1 MKTQDWTF
9 LIYLLDK
16 KVSFSL
22 GWLFL
27 LIQSI
32 DWSIKKFINLSKKLA
47 EGTPLPIGDT
57 LQYNWENLL
66 TDIWSKVFLFSYNLF
81 YWLCIDIGFLRR

>member
-32 DWSIKKFINLSKKLA
+32 NWSIEKFINLSKKLA

-57 LQYNWENLL
+57 
-66 TDIWSKVFLFSYNLF
+66 
-81 YWLCIDIGFLRR
+81 